1 MEISTL
7 IKVARGDEPA
17 ELLLKNARVVNVFSG
32 EIEETGV
39 SITHSRNIGLGDDYP
54 AQRVIDMCGRY
65 SPKSVTL
72 TSSNKV
78 APPPAATRCTAF
90 RKIAIVGLVVRIVT
104 SVCSHWASAVSR
116 QRDHC
121 IVAAR

>member
-1 MEISTL
+1 MDISAL
-7 IKVARGDEPA
+7 IKVARGEEPA
-17 ELLLKNARVVNVFSG
+17 DLLLKNARVVNVFSG

-39 SITHSRNIGLGDDYP
+39 AITHSRVIGLGNDYP
-54 AQRVIDMCGRY
+54 AQRVIDMCGHY

-78 APPPAATRCTAF
+78 APPPAATGCAAF
-90 RKIAIVGLVVRIVT
+90 RKIVMVGPVARIVT

-116 QRDHC
+116 QGDHC
-121 IVAAR
+121 NVAAR